1 MPGSAVAAAGGG
13 DQAVPTARPKAQRAY
28 VWWGRQIAVGVRAL
42 EDTYLLGRGSLGALL
57 AVCACACGAALH
69 LSTVPAIESNGLL
82 AGSGPEPAR
91 FAACSKVLNATTAA
105 QAMLFSAHFLLY
117 NQRPEGHFIEQYNW
131 TGRLAMHPADDEDA
145 QGAALWALARFYRE
159 VRASQQRLREAYPKG
174 LQTRLHEAVTRGVGF
189 YEINSRQTK
198 SGSRYIV
205 YPGKATGQLA
215 LLAQVMLA
223 MVEVKRALSS
233 GPLPKG
239 VNLNAPTFQQTS
251 QAWRLDRSLREH
263 ADYLLRM
270 RLPNGRFIR
279 TYEAS
284 GRPRKQHTAKMH
296 DAHCEGIA
304 LLALV
309 HLVKYAGRGDLL
321 HLAQH
326 SARALVEAHKPTK
339 LPDRQGMGVRG
350 LEPEVRLL
358 GPKDAS
364 VRFFRFGGLAL
375 AELADVA
382 DVEGS
387 LLSSRDPLQD
397 PPSSWAAKALLL
409 GGWDVVEGLANHEKE
424 RKTGK
429 GGEKGEAGA
438 ASNAASGG
446 ASGESSFCGCQKGGE
461 EGGED
466 CASGCGGFGGGEAQF
481 IEDVTAQK
489 PAEWLDDEPLKIA
502 DPQARRPEGWED
514 DADGTWEPPLIA
526 NPRSLFLS
534 LFLSF
539 SLSLAL
545 SVRKNWSALKMGE
558 RVDSWSNGC
567 GTGRSLWYR

>member
-1 MPGSAVAAAGGG
+1 MAGSEVAAAGGG
-13 DQAVPTARPKAQRAY
+13 DQAVSTARPKAQRAY

-296 DAHCEGIA
+296 DAQCEGIA

-339 LPDRQGMGVRG
+339 LPDRQGLGVRG
-350 LEPEVRLL
+350 LEPEGRVL
-358 GPKDAS
+358 GPQDAS

-375 AELADVA
+375 AELADVT
-382 DVEGS
+382 DVEGG
-387 LLSSRDPLQD
+387 LLSSRDPLLD

-424 RKTGK
+424 RTTAK

-438 ASNAASGG
+438 AS
-446 ASGESSFCGCQKGGE
+446 SSAPSEEGSSCGCQKGGE
-461 EGGED
+461 EGGEG
-466 CASGCGGFGGGEAQF
+466 CASSGCGGLGGGEAQF

-489 PAEWLDDEPLKIA
+489 PAEWLDDEPLKVA
-502 DPQARRPEGWED
+502 DPHARRPEGWED

-534 LFLSF
+534 LFLFLSF

-545 SVRKNWSALKMGE
+545 SVRKNRSALKMGE
-558 RVDSWSNGC
+558 GVDSWAKC
-567 GTGRSLWYR
+567 GLYR

>member
-534 LFLSF
+534 LSF
-539 SLSLAL
+539 SPSLSLSL
-545 SVRKNWSALKMGE
+545 SLCAKIGPR
-558 RVDSWSNGC
+558 
-567 GTGRSLWYR
+567 

>member
-1 MPGSAVAAAGGG
+1 
-13 DQAVPTARPKAQRAY
+13 
-28 VWWGRQIAVGVRAL
+28 VGVRAL